1 MPVAPPLQQPFGQ
14 VVASHVQTP
23 AELHP
28 CPLGQ
33 AAHAP
38 PPLPHSDADSYPNGM
53 QTPLLQQPLGQEA
66 ASQTQAPEALHA
78 CPFAH
83 AAHAAPPVPQ
93 EAVDSDA

>member
-1 MPVAPPLQQPFGQ
+1 LQHPFGQ
-14 VVASHVQTP
+14 VLASHVQTP

-28 CPLGQ
+28 CPLGH

-38 PPLPHSDADSYPNGM
+38 PPLPHSDADSYPKGM
-53 QTPLLQQPLGQEA
+53 QTPLLQQPLGQDA

-93 EAVDSDA
+93 EAVDSEP